1 MGDIVPFIR
10 SALQTR
16 SWSEQ
21 EKGELYLLA
30 SRLGSGLSPFETA
43 MGAGDQGDPWFIVK
57 SVDTGEVLVHIAR
70 IGGRCVVHHVSADLV
85 SEDADL
91 RQALRGVFGTLMPEQ
106 RRNAEVSW
114 KLVTPGLLAMILVAD
129 FLVRTET
136 AEAAPL
142 PVPETDALTPPP
154 PPAEDVSDRPAD
166 STGLMPLVL
175 PVRGGDADDS
185 RGLALAS
192 LVALAPTTDR
202 PAVPVADPV
211 ATPPAV
217 PVVAPPAEDA
227 LDDVAAVPG
236 LHLTGGDGDDSL
248 TGGAGNDTLEGGA
261 GNDTLL
267 GGDGDDSLSG
277 GDGDDLLIGGA
288 GNDML
293 DGGAGND
300 TLLGGPGDDT
310 LDGGGGF
317 DLLLAGDGD
326 DTLIVTEGTVAAG
339 GRGADRFVFRLAEGW
354 NAAPDAPHPAAVILD
369 FDRDDGDRLDFGGGR
384 LIDHKLLDAL
394 SGPLADLLAG
404 VLNECGSVEGRSQQS
419 GMFASGDPAGVA
431 ADDSIGTTTTTRTT
445 ATTAAPPSRPGFI
458 HAVDV
463 DLTGDGISDLTVI
476 IIARAALTESDLG

>member
-57 SVDTGEVLVHIAR
+57 SVETGEVLVHIAR

-114 KLVTPGLLAMILVAD
+114 KLVTPALMAMILVAD
-129 FLVRTET
+129 FLVRSET

-142 PVPETDALTPPP
+142 PVPETDALPLTP
-154 PPAEDVSDRPAD
+154 PPAEDTADRPVDAA
-166 STGLMPLVL
+166 TLLPLAL
-175 PVRGGDADDS
+175 PLRGGDADDS
-185 RGLALAS
+185 RGFALAS
-192 LVALAPTTDR
+192 LAVLGPTADR
-202 PAVPVADPV
+202 PTVPVPV
-211 ATPPAV
+211 PASDPPAAA
-217 PVVAPPAEDA
+217 APPVGDA
-227 LDDVAAVPG
+227 LDARADAPG

-248 TGGAGNDTLEGGA
+248 TGGDGNDTLEGGA
-261 GNDTLL
+261 GNDTLI

-277 GDGDDLLIGGA
+277 GDGDDLLLGGA
-288 GNDML
+288 GNDVL

-310 LDGGGGF
+310 LDGGGGL

-354 NAAPDAPHPAAVILD
+354 DAAPDAPRPAAVILD
-369 FDRDDGDRLDFGGGR
+369 FDRDEGDRLDFGGGR
-384 LIDHKLLDAL
+384 LIDQKLLDAL
-394 SGPLADLLAG
+394 PGPVADLLAG
-404 VLNECGSVEGRSQQS
+404 VLHEHGNVEGRSQQP
-419 GMFASGDPAGVA
+419 GMFASGERAGVA
-431 ADDSIGTTTTTRTT
+431 TDDTIGTTTATDT
-445 ATTAAPPSRPGFI
+445 ATAASPSRPGLI
-458 HAVDV
+458 HSVDI

>member
-30 SRLGSGLSPFETA
+30 RRLGSGLSPFETA

-57 SVDTGEVLVHIAR
+57 SVETGEVLVHIAR

-114 KLVTPGLLAMILVAD
+114 KLVTPALMAMILVAD
-129 FLVRTET
+129 FLVRSET

-142 PVPETDALTPPP
+142 PVPETDALPLPP
-154 PPAEDVSDRPAD
+154 PPAEDTADRPAD
-166 STGLMPLVL
+166 AATLPPLAL
-175 PVRGGDADDS
+175 PLRGGDADDS
-185 RGLALAS
+185 RGFALAS
-192 LVALAPTTDR
+192 LAVLGPTADR
-202 PAVPVADPV
+202 SAVPVPVPASDPPAAAA
-211 ATPPAV
+211 ATPPV
-217 PVVAPPAEDA
+217 GDA
-227 LDDVAAVPG
+227 LDARADKPG
-236 LHLTGGDGDDSL
+236 LRLTGGDGDDSL

-261 GNDTLL
+261 GNDTLI

-277 GDGDDLLIGGA
+277 GDGDDLLLGGA
-288 GNDML
+288 GNDVL

-310 LDGGGGF
+310 LDGGGGL

-326 DTLIVTEGTVAAG
+326 DTLIVTEGTVAGG

-354 NAAPDAPHPAAVILD
+354 DAAPDAPRPAAVILD
-369 FDRDDGDRLDFGGGR
+369 FDRDEGDRLDFGGGR
-384 LIDHKLLDAL
+384 LIDQKLLDAL
-394 SGPLADLLAG
+394 PGPVADLLAG
-404 VLNECGSVEGRSQQS
+404 VLHEHGSVEGRSQQP
-419 GMFASGDPAGVA
+419 GMFASGERAGVA
-431 ADDSIGTTTTTRTT
+431 TDDTIGTTTATGT
-445 ATTAAPPSRPGFI
+445 ATAASPSRPGFI
-458 HAVDV
+458 HSVDI